1 MYCAEI
7 ISTILDHLPVA
18 DLMNFARVSKRMRE
32 MVYDDSRWVQR
43 LQLMGCWNE
52 AEARLRFE
60 MGMRRRYEAQ
70 RRKQGLAAGLD
81 GNVEN
86 MGENVPDSAN
96 VTLFDA
102 SLEEERRRQV
112 GEKATAARTLPDG
125 FESLSIS
132 ASPTLSASVPT
143 NDEPTRRLHVLGTI
157 KSIRGSARQQ
167 YGRIYKALAPFYF
180 DIAQSKTHTEAVLFR
195 TFRDPQEQA
204 VMLAQLQRFAR
215 SDQTQGCRFREERL
229 ASIMGVFESAVL
241 HEFEKCVPST

>member
-1 MYCAEI
+1 
-7 ISTILDHLPVA
+7 
-18 DLMNFARVSKRMRE
+18 
-32 MVYDDSRWVQR
+32 
-43 LQLMGCWNE
+43 MGCWNE

-60 MGMRRRYEAQ
+60 EGMRRRYEAQ
-70 RRKQGLAAGLD
+70 RRKQGAAGGLD
-81 GNVEN
+81 GNVDN
-86 MGENVPDSAN
+86 PADTVPESAN
-96 VTLFDA
+96 VTLFDV

-112 GEKATAARTLPDG
+112 GEKATAAGTLSDG

-132 ASPTLSASVPT
+132 ASPTPSASLPT
-143 NDEPTRRLHVLGTI
+143 SEASARTVNVLGTI

-229 ASIMGVFESAVL
+229 ASTMGVFESAVL
-241 HEFEKCVPST
+241 HEFEKYVE